1 MINGIPKAD
10 IDSYFVQA
18 KLHIKALIEDQLK
31 KMQSTNIVMTLWVK
45 QKNSVKSGL
54 TLDTRDFEYVQDIRN
69 KTDDNYTKVEIPFN
83 SMMKEFFEASNIEE
97 LIQRMFAHIR
107 RQVENPC
114 IYEISFVLDQIMHLH
129 INFYKLA
136 LVLTEGRS

>member
-1 MINGIPKAD
+1 M
-10 IDSYFVQA
+10 
-18 KLHIKALIEDQLK
+18 
-31 KMQSTNIVMTLWVK
+31 
-45 QKNSVKSGL
+45 KSGL
-54 TLDTRDFEYVQDIRN
+54 TLDTRDFEYVQDTGN
-69 KTDDNYTKVEIPFN
+69 KTGDNNKVEIPFN

-136 LVLTEGRS
+136 LALTGSRS

>member
-1 MINGIPKAD
+1 M
-10 IDSYFVQA
+10 
-18 KLHIKALIEDQLK
+18 
-31 KMQSTNIVMTLWVK
+31 
-45 QKNSVKSGL
+45 KSGL

-69 KTDDNYTKVEIPFN
+69 KTGDNYTKVEISFN

-114 IYEISFVLDQIMHLH
+114 IYEISFILD
-129 INFYKLA
+129 
-136 LVLTEGRS
+136 